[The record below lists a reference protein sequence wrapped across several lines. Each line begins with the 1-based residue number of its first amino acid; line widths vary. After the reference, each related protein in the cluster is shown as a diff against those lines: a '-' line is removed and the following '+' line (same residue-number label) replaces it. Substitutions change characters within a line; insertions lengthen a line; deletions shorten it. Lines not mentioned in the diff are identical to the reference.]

1 MTQSTTK
8 LTKRKI
14 DSFSYQGRGVSR
26 DVRWDG
32 LIPGFGIRIYPSGRK
47 TFVLSYRCN
56 GRKRLMS
63 VGSYGVITL
72 DEARD
77 LARKASVNVA
87 SGIDPLDQR
96 QLAIQGDSVADLC
109 QAFMD
114 RHAKPHKRSW
124 KDDESRIRLYIVPAW
139 GTLKASSLKRSD
151 VARVHR
157 KLGEQHPYAANRLL
171 ELISKMYE
179 LGRIWAVVADDHP
192 NPARRIPKFKEEK
205 RDRWITPQELPR
217 LARAI
222 DLEPNRPA
230 RAALWLYLLTGLR
243 KSELLP
249 LRWSDIDEQRQE
261 IRIGMTKSGR
271 PHYVPLSAEARE
283 ILRSLPHDEGNPYVF
298 QGTKPGRHLV
308 NIDKPWRRVRAA
320 AGIEDVR
327 LHDLRR
333 TMGSWLAQAGNSL
346 HLIGRVLNH
355 STPSTTQ
362 VYARFGDDHVRAAID
377 SYGKRLMGAAGRRPI
392 ATVLSYPNDPDD
404 AQHPAKSRRLATSD

>member
-14 DSFSYQGRGVSR
+14 DSFSYQGHGVSR

-63 VGSYGVITL
+63 LGVYGVITL

-77 LARKASVNVA
+77 LARKALVNVA
-87 SGIDPLDQR
+87 SDIDPLDQR

-151 VARVHR
+151 VARIHR

-192 NPARRIPKFKEEK
+192 NPARGIPKFKEEK

-271 PHYVPLSAEARE
+271 PHYVPLSEEARE
-283 ILRSLPHDEGNPYVF
+283 ILRSLPREEGNPYVF
-298 QGTKPGRHLV
+298 QGTKPGRDWAVSGRWSPTITPIPPGASLS
-308 NIDKPWRRVRAA
+308 
-320 AGIEDVR
+320 
-327 LHDLRR
+327 LRKR
-333 TMGSWLAQAGNSL
+333 NE
-346 HLIGRVLNH
+346 IGGLPR
-355 STPSTTQ
+355 
-362 VYARFGDDHVRAAID
+362 
-377 SYGKRLMGAAGRRPI
+377 K
-392 ATVLSYPNDPDD
+392 SYPDWPGPLILSPIGP
-404 AQHPAKSRRLATSD
+404 HGRLFGCICSPALENRSCSRCVGRISTSSDRKFGSA